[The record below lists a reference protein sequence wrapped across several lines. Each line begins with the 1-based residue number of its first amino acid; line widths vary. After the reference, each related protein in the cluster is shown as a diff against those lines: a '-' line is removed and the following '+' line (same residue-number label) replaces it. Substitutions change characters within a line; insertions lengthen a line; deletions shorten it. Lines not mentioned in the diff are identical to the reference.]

1 MSEYKFYD
9 WSFARISG
17 VFGGLVYV
25 FFNFHSRGK
34 LEGLLKLNWFL
45 PSLFVFAFLVLLLN
59 SCIFVSLGKDLLY
72 VRIGFLPILKR
83 KILVS
88 DIVKIKRENQAL
100 KDKTR
105 EKEFYANTDN
115 FSLDLGKPLFIYVT
129 GAKNCVI
136 YSRKREEILSA
147 VKKIR
152 PDLEIS

>member
-1 MSEYKFYD
+1 M
-9 WSFARISG
+9 
-17 VFGGLVYV
+17 
-25 FFNFHSRGK
+25 
-34 LEGLLKLNWFL
+34 
-45 PSLFVFAFLVLLLN
+45 
-59 SCIFVSLGKDLLY
+59 
-72 VRIGFLPILKR
+72 
-83 KILVS
+83 S

-115 FSLDLGKPLFIYVT
+115 FSLDLGKPLFIYVN